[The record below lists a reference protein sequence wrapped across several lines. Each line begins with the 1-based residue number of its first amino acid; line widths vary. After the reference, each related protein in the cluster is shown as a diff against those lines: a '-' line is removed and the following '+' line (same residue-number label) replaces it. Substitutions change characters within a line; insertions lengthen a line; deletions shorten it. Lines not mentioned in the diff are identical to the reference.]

1 MSGFSDR
8 KLILKIGDGA
18 SPEVFTKIAALRD
31 TTITETQ
38 ATVETTNK
46 DSAGNRTLLDDKTL
60 LSMSVSGTG
69 VFTDDATIAS
79 VRTAFRAGTLNNFE
93 IDVVGTDAT
102 TAGEVL
108 TGAFQIT
115 QFEVAGANA
124 SEVNYSITLESS
136 GVITS
141 S

>member
-69 VFTDDATIAS
+69 VFTDDATVAA

-93 IDVVGTDAT
+93 IDVVSTDAT

-136 GVITS
+136 GAIVS